1 MADVFPFRGVLY
13 NPEKIQNLSEVVAPP
28 YDVISPEEQESF
40 YARNENNVIR
50 LILGKAT
57 ETDSPD
63 NNPHTRAAAFLK
75 RCMDEGIL
83 VQDSENA
90 MYVTSVEFDAYGK
103 KAVRYGLIARV
114 KLETFDKGVIL
125 PHEKTFSKVKTER
138 LGLMKNCKVNDSQIF
153 SLYRDHSGIF
163 SFITD
168 SVKNIAPVADI
179 YDDKNERHKLWKLTD
194 KKTVDFITEA
204 MKKEVLYIA
213 DGHHRYETGLNYR
226 EFLKSDL
233 PGFDETHPANYIMM
247 YLSSMADPGLVIFP
261 THRVFPELKEE
272 ILGSFEKKAAEF
284 FDIKEFQYGSDP
296 YTALATLGE
305 ERAKALDDCPSIGV
319 AIKDK
324 KCFYLLTLK
333 KGVMESKYPSIP
345 ACLRHLDVTVLT
357 NLIISDVL
365 GLDPAALDNEKLL
378 VYTSYEKN
386 AADMVLKGDA
396 AISFL
401 LSSTKM
407 KQVQDV
413 AENGDV
419 MPRKTTYFYPKALTG
434 LVMHKLT
441 V

>member
-13 NPEKIQNLSEVVAPP
+13 NPEKVRNLSEVVAPP
-28 YDVISPEEQESF
+28 YDVISPEEQDAF
-40 YARNENNVIR
+40 YTKNENNVIR

-57 ETDSPD
+57 DSDSPE
-63 NNPHTRAAAFLK
+63 NNPHTRAASFLK
-75 RCMDEGIL
+75 KCMDENIL
-83 VQDSENA
+83 VQDSDEA

-138 LGLMKNCKVNDSQIF
+138 LGLMKHCKINDSQIF
-153 SLYRDHSGIF
+153 SLYRDNSDIF
-163 SFITD
+163 KFITE
-168 SVKNIAPVADI
+168 SVKNMPPVADI

-194 KKTVDFITEA
+194 GKTIAHITEA
-204 MKKEVLYIA
+204 MKNEVLYIA

-226 EFLKSDL
+226 EFLKAEM
-233 PGFDETHPANYIMM
+233 PGFDEKHPANYIMM

-261 THRVFPELKEE
+261 THRVFPALKEG
-272 ILGSFEKKAAEF
+272 IAASFIDKAKEF
-284 FDIKEFQYGSDP
+284 FDVKEFPFGSDP
-296 YTALATLGE
+296 YAALSALGD
-305 ERAKALDDCPSIGV
+305 ERAKAADDSPAIGV
-319 AIKDK
+319 AIKDAK
-324 KCFYLLTLK
+324 TFYLMTLK

-345 ACLRHLDVTVLT
+345 ACLRHLDVTVLS
-357 NLIISDVL
+357 NLIIADVM
-365 GLDPAALDNEKLL
+365 GLDPAALDNEKLI

-386 AADMVLKGDA
+386 AADMVLKGEVA
-396 AISFL
+396 MSFL